1 MSGVYSALAGDHP
14 ILAPTAAGL
23 EAVRAAI
30 VTLTVPPRPAIP
42 GVRAL
47 DHLRLHDAEACRAI
61 LAALARV
68 RAVTSHAE
76 RAAAAEACLAMIV
89 TAWPGRS
96 LADVETYKQSLGVLL
111 LEHPPVV
118 CGQAVDDLTRVA
130 KRFPARPDLARA
142 LKQVAADHAELG
154 RLAQLHLDERLYRDL
169 HPPPAGPVSQE
180 AREAEKAR
188 VRALLVGAFGPGY
201 LNTGRK
207 RR

>member
-14 ILAPTAAGL
+14 IVAPTAAGL
-23 EAVRAAI
+23 AAVRAAI
-30 VTLTVPPRPAIP
+30 ATLTVPPRAV
-42 GVRAL
+42 GAGGRAL
-47 DHLRLHDAEACRAI
+47 DHLRLHDAAACRAI

-68 RAVTSHAE
+68 RAVTSHTE

-89 TAWPGRS
+89 TAWPNRS
-96 LADVETYKQSLGVLL
+96 LADAENYKQSLGVLL

-118 CGQAVDDLTRVA
+118 CGQAVDDLTRGA

-154 RLAQLHLDERLYRDL
+154 RLAQLHLDEWQYRDL
-169 HPPPAGPVSQE
+169 HPPPKAPASAAE
-180 AREAEKAR
+180 REAEKAR
-188 VRALLVGAFGPGY
+188 VRALLMGAFGPGY
-201 LNTGRK
+201 LKTERK